1 MTAVL
6 ITLAM
11 LVAAYLLGSIPFGWL
26 LGKAR
31 GVDIRAHGS
40 RNIGA
45 TNCWRVCGWPYGL
58 AAFVLD
64 VAKGFAPVA
73 AAVAWLEAAFQSQQV
88 DMDCGGTMYLWLAV
102 VLVAAAAITGHVFP
116 VWLKFKGGKAVA
128 TSLGV
133 LLAMP
138 MLRWP
143 ALAAFGVW
151 IVVVL
156 ITRYVSVASSVAA
169 IAFAAGYLWLERG
182 EAWNACLPVTV
193 FVVLLVAIVLVRHR
207 TNYARLMKGTESKLW
222 GGKAS
227 RRPGQDP

>member
-6 ITLAM
+6 VILAM
-11 LVAAYLLGSIPFGWL
+11 LVGAYLLGSIPFGWL

-31 GVDIRAHGS
+31 GVDIREHGS

-64 VAKGFAPVA
+64 VAKGFLPVY
-73 AAVAWLEAAFQSQQV
+73 AAVLYKPGVMAPLEDLPGGLRTFWL
-88 DMDCGGTMYLWLAV
+88 LL
-102 VLVAAAAITGHVFP
+102 VLVAAAAIAGHVFP
-116 VWLKFKGGKAVA
+116 VWLGFKGGKAVA

-133 LLAMP
+133 LLALP
-138 MLRWP
+138 MLGWL
-143 ALAAFGVW
+143 ALGAFGVW

-182 EAWNACLPVTV
+182 EAWNTYLPVTV

-207 TNYARLMKGTESKLW
+207 SNYARLMKGTENKLW
-222 GGKAS
+222 GGKKS
-227 RRPGQDP
+227 PRPGRNP

>member
-1 MTAVL
+1 MDV
-6 ITLAM
+6 II
-11 LVAAYLLGSIPFGWL
+11 VAAYLLGSIPFGWL
-26 LGKAR
+26 IAKAR
-31 GVDIRAHGS
+31 GVDLREHGS

-64 VAKGFAPVA
+64 VAKGFLPVY
-73 AAVAWLEAAFQSQQV
+73 AAVLYMPGVMAPPEDLPGGLRTFWL
-88 DMDCGGTMYLWLAV
+88 LL
-102 VLVAAAAITGHVFP
+102 VLVAAAAIAGHVFP

-133 LLAMP
+133 LLALP
-138 MLRWP
+138 MLGWL
-143 ALAAFGVW
+143 ALGAFGVW

-169 IAFAAGYLWLERG
+169 IAFAAAYLWLERG
-182 EAWNACLPVTV
+182 EAWNTYLPVTV

-207 TNYARLMKGTESKLW
+207 TNYARLMKGTENKLW
-222 GGKAS
+222 GGKES
-227 RRPGQDP
+227 PRPGRDP